1 MKTIAI
7 VNAKGGTGKT
17 TTAVN
22 LAASFAE
29 RGYET
34 LLIDLDPKSDATISC
49 QTRPDTLSVANGLGE
64 IAARYAYVVIDTP
77 PELGEITNK
86 ALSVADLVIVPT
98 DTGMFSLRA
107 ASQCLHF
114 IEENYKDL
122 SVWCLSTL
130 FKPRTR
136 FGRDCREEL
145 GKLFGNH
152 LFETRIH
159 TTVKI
164 QEAQATG
171 QPITLYARDSRG
183 FTDYHSFTEEVLKK
197 ALSTSKARP
206 KAFSSYTED
215 SDHDKPKGVDLDEFD
230 RLTQDL

>member
-29 RGYET
+29 KGFTT
-34 LLIDLDPKSDATISC
+34 LLIDLDPKADATISC
-49 QTRPDTLSVANGLGE
+49 QTRPDLLSLATRLDE
-64 IAARYAYVVIDTP
+64 MAAQYAYVVIDTP
-77 PELGEITNK
+77 PELADTTNR
-86 ALSVADLVIVPT
+86 AIAVSDLVIVPT

-114 IEENYKDL
+114 IEENFQNL
-122 SVWCLSTL
+122 PVWCLSTL

-136 FGRDCREEL
+136 FGKDCREEL
-145 GKLFGNH
+145 GKLFGNQ

-164 QEAQATG
+164 QEAQAMG
-171 QPITLYARDSRG
+171 QPITLYSRDSRG
-183 FTDYHSFTEEVLKK
+183 FTDYQSFTEEVLKK
-197 ALSTSKARP
+197 ALPTSKGRA
-206 KAFSSYTED
+206 KALSSYTED
-215 SDHDKPKGVDLDEFD
+215 SDHEKVKGVDLEDFD